1 MLKDDK
7 KYTPKQAYLHKN
19 QTKIIMKST
28 IIILLMCAAQLA
40 IAQSSLVEVEENIE
54 KQYTKENVGE
64 LIDLVSML
72 PTEVPIAD
80 MKSDE
85 WLVAR
90 RKCVE
95 LYLNWYQ
102 KMFVNGFKLD
112 NKISELVS
120 ESAIA
125 KLETDNQKEFAR
137 ARNIKYRQKNKS
149 ISSFLIAEQRLRLFV
164 KNSFKGKKKQMFEQ
178 LLLEFDKVY
187 DPISEEIMNK
197 VLAKSFGFTIYENKI
212 LKE

>member
-1 MLKDDK
+1 
-7 KYTPKQAYLHKN
+7 
-19 QTKIIMKST
+19 
-28 IIILLMCAAQLA
+28 MCAAQIA
-40 IAQSSLVEVEENIE
+40 IAQYSSAEVEENIE
-54 KQYTKENVGE
+54 KKYTKENVEE
-64 LIDLVSML
+64 LINIALML

-102 KMFVNGFKLD
+102 KMLVNGFKLD
-112 NKISELVS
+112 NKISVLVS
-120 ESAIA
+120 EPAIS

-137 ARNIKYRQKNKS
+137 ARNIKYQQKNKS

-164 KNSFKGKKKQMFEQ
+164 KNSFKGKKKKMLSK
-178 LLLEFDKVY
+178 LLLEFDIVY